1 MKIIGGVFIAFGLL
15 DLIGSFTGLDVWG
28 QWVGINLP
36 EIIWKFTAYI
46 EMGVGY
52 FLLTLGSDDV
62 EKADEADSPT
72 SG

>member
-52 FLLTLGSDDV
+52 FLLTPGF
-62 EKADEADSPT
+62 
-72 SG
+72 